1 MEIPREPTDL
11 PVEVS
16 AIYHEQLIETWGDP
30 KKVADAAL
38 NELFRSGA
46 ELDYDDQVKAA
57 MEIGILAGASHE
69 ASVEPEVF
77 TYHFVNGIMSENL

>member
-16 AIYHEQLIETWGDP
+16 AIYHEQLREAWGDP

-46 ELDYDDQVKAA
+46 GLDHDDQVNAA
-57 MEIGILAGASHE
+57 MEIGIIAGASHE
-69 ASVEPEVF
+69 ASVKPEVF
-77 TYHFVNGIMSENL
+77 TYHFVNGILTENL